1 MVSARGAPLQCSD
14 KDIRGHA
21 TKTDARN
28 RMPRAAAPTTNLST
42 TCDCPFSRGALSG
55 GAEYTYPDRVT
66 NPGHLR
72 KTRRPVVS
80 VVEQGGRS
88 QEAAGQIAAKAWLKP
103 AAALAAAGFLFY

>member
-1 MVSARGAPLQCSD
+1 VPHSECSD
-14 KDIRGHA
+14 KTTRRNV

-28 RMPRAAAPTTNLST
+28 RIPRAAAPTTNLST
-42 TCDCPFSRGALSG
+42 TCDYPFSRGELSG

-80 VVEQGGRS
+80 VVEQGARGRS
-88 QEAAGQIAAKAWLKP
+88 QEAAGQIAVRKMGLSGTEGCDEGP
-103 AAALAAAGFLFY
+103 